1 MFADKLRA
9 LLFVAS
15 LAVAA
20 ASAYMVLQDDSAPAA
35 KLKPLAMVSPSFIKE
50 AKDPRANQYLPI
62 VKSLSA
68 GYGAFFAGGWNPS
81 DVVDNSLIAAS
92 KAGFYGLDC
101 STGNPYSRGIISA
114 GTACC
119 VNTLNSSLNESMP
132 GGPFSTEPEVYKI
145 SRTAYTVLSQN
156 NYQKIRD
163 QVDSDMHASIASLG
177 GAITGL
183 SVRVS
188 DSAISANLVNNTLDI
203 INNIISLTRTY
214 GSCGISC
221 ECTDYATNP
230 ECVNVTVDACGSY
243 HINLPCFLAGAASPP
258 GAPTGLGAQ
267 QTDKENVKLT
277 WTDPIDHDIQ
287 LFYIYMD
294 GARIDNVSYGNV
306 TRIGLISQFYENAL
320 VSNFTIPDGNHC
332 FRVSAINSARLEGSQ
347 SGQSCTY
354 VDKAGPAIASLTAA
368 RVDPSTNEVNLTWP
382 TPAAPDLNGYVL
394 YRGSAQ
400 IATPAK
406 AATSYV
412 DKVPAN
418 GTYTYRISAY
428 DLLSNYGANASATIL
443 VDNITTMLASP
454 AGSRTADLKLG
465 HSFTISITANLNQTI
480 RRVTLY
486 KRVASMFFD
495 VDVDVNYT
503 IGATPY
509 SESFRKR
516 LTITPSEI
524 PVSSG
529 QPVAARVLSAAS
541 CRYTY
546 EVDEQV
552 NIAVAKDRSNPA
564 DVVND
569 WFGVDVR
576 YTEADIAAAC
586 ASPGVNTGIVY
597 GSCLVS

>member
-20 ASAYMVLQDDSAPAA
+20 ASAYMISQEDSAPAA
-35 KLKPLAMVSPSFIKE
+35 KLKPLAVVSPSFIKE
-50 AKDPRANQYLPI
+50 AKDPRANAYLP
-62 VKSLSA
+62 VVNSLSA
-68 GYGAFFAGGWNPS
+68 GYGAFFLGGWAPS
-81 DVVDNSLIAAS
+81 DVVDNSLISAS
-92 KAGFYGLDC
+92 RGGFYGLDC
-101 STGNPYSRGIISA
+101 STGNPYSRGTISA

-119 VNTLNSSLNESMP
+119 VNTLNRSLNESMP
-132 GGPFSTEPEVYKI
+132 NGLFSTEPEVYKI

-156 NYQKIRD
+156 DYQRIRD
-163 QVDSDMHASIASLG
+163 RVSTDMQASVASLG
-177 GAITGL
+177 GSITGL

-188 DSAISANLVNNTLDI
+188 DSAISANLVNSTLDI
-203 INNIISLTRTY
+203 INNYISQTRTY
-214 GSCGISC
+214 GSCSVSC
-221 ECTDYATNP
+221 GCTDYVTNP
-230 ECVNVTVDACGSY
+230 ECVNVTVSACGTY
-243 HINLPCFLAGAASPP
+243 HINLPCFLAGASSPP
-258 GAPTGLGAQ
+258 GAPTGLAAQ

-277 WTDPIDHDIQ
+277 WTDPVDHDIQ

-294 GARIDNVSYGNV
+294 GARIDKVSYGNV
-306 TRIGLISQFYENAL
+306 TRIGGISNFYENQL
-320 VSNFTIPDGNHC
+320 VSGYYIPDGNHC
-332 FRVSAINSARLEGSQ
+332 FRVSAVNSAQLEGAA
-347 SGQSCTY
+347 SGQSCIY
-354 VDKAGPAIASLTAA
+354 VDKAGPAVASLAAA
-368 RVDPSTNEVNLTWP
+368 RVDPNNNKVSLTWP
-382 TPAAPDLNGYVL
+382 TPAAADLNGYVL
-394 YRGSAQ
+394 YRNGAQ

-406 AATSYV
+406 AATGYV
-412 DKVPAN
+412 DRVPAN

-428 DLLSNYGANASATIL
+428 DALSNYGPNASSTIL
-443 VDNITTMLASP
+443 VDNITTMLAQAVRAQPES
-454 AGSRTADLKLG
+454 LKLG

-486 KRVASMFFD
+486 KRVASMYFD

-503 IGATPY
+503 IGGTPY

-524 PVSSG
+524 PISSG

-541 CRYTY
+541 CRYSY

-552 NIAVAKDRSNPA
+552 NIEVAKDRSNPA

-586 ASPGVNTGIVY
+586 ASPGVNTGIAY
-597 GSCLVS
+597 GGCLVN